1 MYSDARSA
9 YEQRGGLGTLE
20 AFCASL
26 EPRQESSSA
35 ARFWAEDA
43 APEEPAVASEVSRL

>member
-26 EPRQESSSA
+26 EPRQESKRS
-35 ARFWAEDA
+35 
-43 APEEPAVASEVSRL
+43 